1 MVLLTISG
9 ISDLTRFRAGIIPV
23 LGDSGGVPIAKA
35 SFQDYLL
42 APSPPDNLFPL
53 ILKNKRQITHS
64 SWYLFY

>member
-9 ISDLTRFRAGIIPV
+9 ISDLTRYHVGIIPV
-23 LGDSGGVPIAKA
+23 LGDSGGVHIAKA

-42 APSPPDNLFPL
+42 APNPPDSLFPL
-53 ILKNKRQITHS
+53 ILKTKRQITHS